1 MNDPIKIYRGL
12 RDIYLKYISSGLP
25 FFNDEYNEE
34 RKSLMKEPGTICQPP
49 ILEIV
54 PKYQEYMSLYDL
66 CKKENIPTE
75 FDDFIQSGLFYN
87 DKHVIRK
94 LYKHQYDSLVEAF
107 KNRKNIVVTTGTGS
121 GKTECFLLPLF
132 ADLCKESANW
142 KNEGRP
148 RAMRAMI
155 LYPLNALAED
165 QMIRLRKALNSR
177 NANQEGALDWLD
189 RNRKGNRFYFGRY
202 TGATPVSGDRNS
214 ESVKRRLRTEKKSYQ
229 KDWEAAKEDAKSNPE
244 IIYHLPC
251 MEEDSA
257 EMWDRVS
264 MQITPPDILI
274 TNYSM
279 LNIMLMRSAENNI
292 FEETKKWLKESPDH
306 VFHLIVDELHTY
318 RGTAGTEVSYL
329 LKVFLD
335 RLGLT
340 PDSPQVQFL
349 ASSASMQD
357 NAETRDYLSEFFGVN
372 RVNFD
377 ERFRLISNP
386 EQPKAEKPEGS
397 LPKDALRTYAINNQ
411 AEQLFETLS
420 CKTFEDVTEK
430 YHLAERLKYGM
441 SDNGNI
447 IAKDIYQIIR
457 NLGLEKDDGV
467 EVLEGLLKVICNSK
481 TGHNYFLPLREH
493 LFFRSVNGLWA
504 CSNPNCHCVDS
515 KYNFR
520 HRTIGKMYKR
530 PRNICDCGS
539 NVLETIVC
547 ESCGE
552 VYLGGYLVRDTYNDK
567 LFLSLDKP
575 IEEKFV
581 PYCLIWKINGKNS
594 TNDQQWKRASYDCVT
609 GEIKIEPD
617 GDYYVFIQPTEDDP
631 EFPSECPNCDVK
643 YKNLSPLRHHRT
655 GLQKVNQ
662 VLADALMRTMKKEN
676 ITNPKLVL
684 FSDSRQS
691 AAKLSAGIE
700 MDHYRDVLRWSVI
713 NALTVDNENI
723 ELIKRYRSTKGHLT
737 GADIEKFR
745 ELRKQKKEPFNTL
758 ISSIRDEIDD
768 LLDEKEIKELDKTL
782 NEAGQGK
789 RIDAINNEVTTN
801 LLKVGISPAGP
812 RPSLAKSNDINWY
825 DLFDFKKFTVQPL
838 MGDTKTNYYNRIIL
852 KSQLELLYCIF
863 AHKKH
868 SFESMKLG
876 YVSCPGNPNDPKIQ
890 LMNSVIRILGEKSRI
905 NGYDSEYAFT
915 EGFPRQVYA
924 FIKKACNISSQ
935 RDVKEKI
942 EEIRLYLRNRNII
955 DPSHVALTGE
965 GLLFYK
971 SQVGQRYWVC
981 PRCKTVHMQP
991 SNGVCI
997 NCQGKLEEKVLT
1009 EKDIINPDDYYLSL
1023 LTNSTSVSR
1032 LHCEELTGQTSKED
1046 SRIRQRLFQD
1056 IYIKGEIP
1064 IVNGIDLL
1072 SVTTTME
1079 AGVDIGSLSAVM
1091 MGNVP
1096 PRRFNYQQR
1105 VGRAGRRG
1113 NPLAIALT
1121 VARNTSHD
1129 ITHYFETSRMVS
1141 AMPKDPY
1148 LEVRT
1153 REIAERVIYKEILNR
1168 ALGQRRISSSDNVH
1182 GSFGSVADWTIN
1194 RDILSDWI
1202 KNNKKDITH
1211 IIEVVT
1217 KETEIKKKE
1226 KEEIKDFVNNKLID
1240 KITEIAD
1247 SDEYTQVALS
1257 ERLANAGLLPMF
1269 GFPTRTRD
1277 LYLSMPK
1284 KLPAEDVVTRD
1295 IDIAMSSFAPG
1306 HEIVKDKKIYKSV
1319 GIVDYEY
1326 KQGQIVPKWNSLNPY
1341 RIPLR
1346 YCNQCG
1352 YSSVTTERNLDKCP
1366 VCGSPMEKVKICSP
1380 LGFCV
1385 DYDTPPRD
1393 FNGSYDWY
1401 SPTSDIKLDSEEA
1414 LMKAPG
1420 TCNLE
1425 LKNNVIPSQGLIHQ
1439 INDNNGDFYHL
1450 GKSYD
1455 NIWYDA
1461 DVLSYKKL
1469 QNTDRY
1475 AFVVTKSTGILTMM
1489 IKSLPGNLCLDPVVT
1504 GNYFEIHAAFL
1515 SWGYLI
1521 RKAAASFLD
1530 IETNELNVGF
1540 NITSKEG
1547 IHRPEIFLVENLENG
1562 AGYCNYLSGRENK
1575 EVPYKALIE
1584 PIIKGGEIYEELV
1597 KPEHAKECV
1606 GSCYDCLRDY
1616 SNQKYHHILSW
1627 RLALDLASLSNNKN
1641 QKIDFET
1648 DYWADYINGHLKE
1661 MFSANDVDLKLKKGF
1676 IELNHN
1682 GNIYYV
1688 IHPFWSKE
1696 HAENQIGLPFDSIK
1710 RISIF
1715 DLSKHINL
1723 Q

>member
-1 MNDPIKIYRGL
+1 MNDPIKIYKGL
-12 RDIYLKYISSGLP
+12 RDVYLKYISSGLP

-34 RKSLMKEPGTICQPP
+34 RKSLMKDTGTICQPP

-66 CKKENIPTE
+66 CIKEGIPTG
-75 FDDFIQSGLFYN
+75 FNDFIQSGLFYN
-87 DKHVIRK
+87 DRHIVRK
-94 LYKHQYDSLVEAF
+94 LYKHQYESLVDAF
-107 KNRKNIVVTTGTGS
+107 KCRKNIVVTTGTGS

-132 ADLCKESANW
+132 ADLCKESTEW
-142 KNEGRP
+142 PVQGRT

-177 NANQEGALDWLD
+177 NANHDGALDWLD
-189 RNRKGNRFYFGRY
+189 KNRNGNRFYFGRY
-202 TGATPVSGDRNS
+202 TGATPVSGDRDS
-214 ESVKRRLRTEKKSYQ
+214 ESVKRRLRTEKKEYL
-229 KDWEAAKEDAKSNPE
+229 KDWEAAKEDAKDNPE

-251 MEEDSA
+251 MEDDSA
-257 EMWDRVS
+257 EMWDRIS
-264 MQITPPDILI
+264 MQMTPPDILI

-279 LNIMLMRSAENNI
+279 LNIMLMRKAETNI
-292 FEETKKWLKESPDH
+292 FEQTRKWLKESPDH

-357 NAETRDYLSEFFGVN
+357 NEETKEYLCEFFGVN
-372 RVNFD
+372 KSDFNSRFD
-377 ERFRLISNP
+377 LISTP
-386 EQPKAEKPEGS
+386 SQPKVDKPAISIPVEAF
-397 LPKDALRTYAINNQ
+397 KQYAISDNQ
-411 AEQLFETLS
+411 DKLFEALS
-420 CKTFEDVTEK
+420 CRSFEDVTNK
-430 YHLAERLKYGM
+430 YQLVKWLEYGM
-441 SDNGNI
+441 SDNGEI
-447 IAKDIYQIIR
+447 TAKDIYQIIDK
-457 NLGLEKDDGV
+457 LELKKEEGIK
-467 EVLEGLLKVICNSK
+467 VLEGLLKILCNSK
-481 TGHNYFLPLREH
+481 NGNNYVLPIREH

-504 CSNPNCHCVDS
+504 CSNPKCHCVDS
-515 KYNFR
+515 KYKFTQR
-520 HRTIGKMYKR
+520 SIGKMYKR
-530 PRNICDCGS
+530 PRNVCDCGA

-552 VYLGGYLVRDTYNDK
+552 LYLGGYLVKNDTSNK
-567 LFLSLDKP
+567 MFLSLDKP
-575 IEEKFV
+575 VEENFV
-581 PYCLIWKINGKNS
+581 PYCLIWKSNGKNRIEDKS
-594 TNDQQWKRASYDCVT
+594 WIRALYNCIT
-609 GEIKIEPD
+609 GELKFDPD
-617 GDYYVFIQPTEDDP
+617 GDYYAHIQSNETEL
-631 EFPSECPNCDVK
+631 EFPQQCPICEVK
-643 YKNLSPLRHHRT
+643 YRNLSPLRHHRT

-662 VLADALMRTMKKEN
+662 VLADALMRTLKKEN
-676 ITNPKLVL
+676 ISNPKLVL

-700 MDHYRDVLRWSVI
+700 MDHYHDILRWSII

-723 ELIKRYRSTKGHLT
+723 ELIKRYRSSKGHLT
-737 GADIEKFR
+737 GSDIESFR
-745 ELRKQKKEPFNTL
+745 ELRKLKKEPFNTL
-758 ISSIRDEIDD
+758 ISTIRDEMDG
-768 LLDEKEIKELDKTL
+768 LLDDEEIHKLDKSL

-789 RIDAINNEVTTN
+789 RLDAINNEVTSN

-812 RPSLAKSNDINWY
+812 RPSLAKSNDIHWY
-825 DLFDFKKFTVQPL
+825 DLFDFKNYTVQPL
-838 MGDTKTNYYNRIIL
+838 MGDAKVNYYKQIAL

-876 YVSCPGNPNDPKIQ
+876 YVSCGGPASSPQTQ
-890 LMNSVIRILGEKSRI
+890 LMDSVIRILGEKSRI
-905 NGYDSEYAFT
+905 NGYDSEYPFT
-915 EGFPRQVYA
+915 ESFPRQVRA
-924 FIKKACNISSQ
+924 LLKKVFNISSL
-935 RDVKEKI
+935 RDVNEKL
-942 EEIRLYLRNRNII
+942 EEVRLYLRQRNII
-955 DPSHVALTGE
+955 DVAKVALTGE
-965 GLLFYK
+965 GLVFYK
-971 SQVGQRYWVC
+971 SHVGQKYWVC

-997 NCQGKLEEKVLT
+997 NCQEKLEERILT
-1009 EKDIINPDDYYLSL
+1009 EKDLVNPDDYYLSL
-1023 LTNSTSVSR
+1023 INNSSKISR

-1046 SRIRQRLFQD
+1046 SRNRQRLFQD

-1064 IVNGIDLL
+1064 VVSGIDLL

-1096 PRRFNYQQR
+1096 PKRFNYQQR

-1113 NPLAIALT
+1113 NPLAVALT
-1121 VARNTSHD
+1121 VARNNSHD
-1129 ITHYFETSRMVS
+1129 MTHYFETSRMVS
-1141 AMPKDPY
+1141 AIPKDPY

-1153 REIAERVIYKEILNR
+1153 REIAERVIYKEVLNR
-1168 ALGQRRISSSDNVH
+1168 ALGQSNNSSDNVH
-1182 GSFGSVADWTIN
+1182 GSFGSVYDWANN
-1194 RDILSDWI
+1194 RKIVSDWI
-1202 KNNKKDITH
+1202 SKNKLTVSR

-1217 KETEIKKKE
+1217 KETEITKKD
-1226 KEEIKDFVNNKLID
+1226 KEEIKNFVNNKLVD
-1240 KITEIAD
+1240 KITEIAT
-1247 SDEYTQVALS
+1247 SDEYTQNALS

-1269 GFPTRTRD
+1269 GFPTRTRN

-1284 KLPAEDVVTRD
+1284 KLPADDVVTRD

-1326 KQGQIVPKWNSLNPY
+1326 RQGHIVPKWNSLNPY
-1341 RIPLR
+1341 KMPLR
-1346 YCNQCG
+1346 FCNCCG
-1352 YSSVTTERNLDKCP
+1352 YSSVTTERDTNKCP
-1366 VCGSPMEKVKICSP
+1366 VCGNTMEMVKICSP

-1385 DYDTPPRD
+1385 DYSQPPCD

-1401 SPTSDIKLDSEEA
+1401 SPTSDIKLDSEES
-1414 LMKAPG
+1414 LVEAPG
-1420 TCNLE
+1420 TRNLQ

-1439 INDNNGDFYHL
+1439 INDNNGNFYNL
-1450 GKSYD
+1450 GKGYD

-1469 QNTDRY
+1469 QNTDRF

-1489 IKSLPGNLCLDPVVT
+1489 IKSLPEHLCLDPVVT

-1515 SWGYLI
+1515 SWGYLV
-1521 RKAAASFLD
+1521 RKAAASYLD

-1540 NITSKEG
+1540 NIASKDG
-1547 IHRPEIFLVENLENG
+1547 VHYPEIFLVENLENG

-1575 EVPYKALIE
+1575 NVPYDALVE
-1584 PIIKGGEIYEELV
+1584 PVVKGGSIYEELV
-1597 KPEHAKECV
+1597 KPEHARECI
-1606 GSCYDCLRDY
+1606 GSCYDCLRDF

-1627 RLALDLASLSNNKN
+1627 RLALDLAGLSNDKKY
-1641 QKIDFET
+1641 KIGFDT
-1648 DYWADYINGHLKE
+1648 KYWSDYINGHLRE
-1661 MFSANDVDLKLKKGF
+1661 MLSSDNISLTLKDGF
-1676 IELNHN
+1676 VELSRNEN
-1682 GNIYYV
+1682 KFYV
-1688 IHPFWSKE
+1688 IHPFWSHE
-1696 HAENQIGLPFDSIK
+1696 YAEKKIGKPLDDIK
-1710 RISIF
+1710 TISVF
-1715 DLSKHINL
+1715 DLSRHLNI